1 MVTLTVRNDGVR
13 DDAGPDRLS
22 GGLRGLADR
31 LAPAGGRVRADAADG
46 VFSLV
51 ATVPVTP

>member
-1 MVTLTVRNDGVR
+1 MTVTVSNDGVR
-13 DDAGPDRLS
+13 AGGGPDPLS

-31 LAPAGGRVRADAADG
+31 LAPAGGRVRAEAADG